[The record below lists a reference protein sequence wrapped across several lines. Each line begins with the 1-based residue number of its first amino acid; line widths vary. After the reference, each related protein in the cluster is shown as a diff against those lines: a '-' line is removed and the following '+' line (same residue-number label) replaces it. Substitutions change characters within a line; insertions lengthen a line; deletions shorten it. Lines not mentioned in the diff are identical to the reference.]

1 VGKWLAGIAA
11 TVIAALLIWWVTK
24 PAAPYSVDGLWKY
37 KMTSKSGGPHQG
49 TLRLTMSGSQVTGI
63 LEDTFDKTSSGVT
76 GQFANNTL
84 ELTRDTW
91 LDGRT
96 TQNYRLTKEGPNR
109 FAGTFWNVGRWPDEG
124 AFEIDR

>member
-1 VGKWLAGIAA
+1 VGKWLAGIAGS
-11 TVIAALLIWWVTK
+11 VIAALLIWRITK

-37 KMTSKSGGPHQG
+37 KMTSKTGGTHQG

-63 LEDTFDKTSSGVT
+63 LEDTFDKTNSGVT
-76 GQFANNTL
+76 VQFANNTL
-84 ELTRDTW
+84 ELTRDTQ

-96 TQNYRLTKEGPNR
+96 TQFYRLTKESPNR

-124 AFEIDR
+124 SFEIDR